1 MKTFDNLLH
10 LSHKVK
16 GVNAFGIMKNPE
28 KGEIKSQKESV
39 ITTMQDFLPLY
50 PWKKQYILQYLNY
63 TSLPYIK
70 NKEEISFPT

>member
-1 MKTFDNLLH
+1 
-10 LSHKVK
+10 
-16 GVNAFGIMKNPE
+16 MKNPE
-28 KGEIKSQKESV
+28 KGEIKSQKESL

-70 NKEEISFPT
+70 NKERISFPT

>member
-1 MKTFDNLLH
+1 
-10 LSHKVK
+10 
-16 GVNAFGIMKNPE
+16 MKNPE
-28 KGEIKSQKESV
+28 KGEIKSQKESL

-70 NKEEISFPT
+70 NKEEIRFPT